1 MKYNYLILT
10 IGVFGF
16 LNAQSQTDSSK
27 TTLDEFEVT
36 TTRVGEKSPVAH
48 ENISKE
54 EIEVNNHGVDLPIL
68 LDQATSIV
76 TTSDA
81 GAGVG
86 YTGIRVRGS
95 DATRVNV
102 TINGIPFNDAEGQ
115 GVYWVNMPDLS
126 SSTDDIQI
134 QRGIGASTTGASA
147 FGASINL
154 STLSTI
160 NSNKPYG
167 EISTSY
173 GSFNTL
179 KNTIKIGTG
188 LIDGK
193 WNFEGRLSRVAS
205 DGFIDR
211 ASSDLNSYYFSGSYF
226 GEKTSIQALVF
237 SGNEKTYQSWEGTP
251 LRVLDTNKTFNP
263 YTYDNQI
270 DNYTQTHYQLHFTN
284 KSSNRL
290 KLNASLHYT
299 RGFGYYESYKEDEAL
314 SDYNL
319 NNIISTFPSD
329 TVFHIDTV
337 GPNQIDSTMYV
348 TDQDTL
354 EISSS
359 DIINRKWLDNHFY
372 GIVYSAEYSSDKFQ
386 LILGG
391 GANQYLGGHYGE
403 VIWAEN
409 ASNGQIR
416 HRYYDNDAVKTD
428 VNFYGKLNYN
438 LKPNLSAYLDLQ
450 YRFIDYK
457 LSGLEEG
464 NVSVDDTI
472 NMDFFNPKFGF
483 NYIVNKNSSLYGF
496 AGVGNKE
503 PNRTDITESV
513 NTPTH
518 ENMLDIEFGYRYS
531 SSKVSLLANL
541 YNMQYKNQLILT
553 GDVNDVGS
561 PIRINVPNSFRRGL
575 ELTAAIKINEK
586 FNLRFNSTLSQN
598 KIIEF
603 TEAID
608 QYYYDESAFLV
619 DYPSGID
626 SYGEGYSEWGWK
638 YEGQANVVHENTD
651 IAFSPSIIGGG
662 QLIFTPFSSLEKG
675 KLDLALVSK
684 YVGEQ
689 YLDNTSSEYGKL
701 EDYFVHDFRA
711 SYTVKTK
718 LFKQVVISS
727 WVRNLL
733 NQNYISN
740 AWIYRLQGGP
750 WATGDPSINE
760 ENSDRNYNMIGAYN
774 QAGINFFVGL
784 KLKF

>member
-1 MKYNYLILT
+1 MSFCSI
-10 IGVFGF
+10 I
-16 LNAQSQTDSSK
+16 AQTDSSK
-27 TTLDEFEVT
+27 TTLEEFEVT
-36 TTRVGEKSPVAH
+36 TNRVGENSPVAH

-68 LDQATSIV
+68 LDQATSVV

-86 YTGIRVRGS
+86 YTGIRIRGS

-126 SSTDDIQI
+126 SSTNDIQI
-134 QRGIGASTTGASA
+134 QRGVGASATGASA

-154 STLSTI
+154 RTLSTI

-167 EISTSY
+167 EISNSY

-179 KNTIKIGTG
+179 KNTIRLGTG

-193 WNFEGRLSRVAS
+193 WNFEGRLSKIVS

-211 ASSDLNSYYFSGSYF
+211 ASSDLNSYYFSGSYL
-226 GEKTSIQALVF
+226 GEKTSIQALIF
-237 SGNEKTYQSWEGTP
+237 SGHEKTYQSWGGTP
-251 LRVLDTNKTFNP
+251 LRVLDTNQTYNP
-263 YTYDNQI
+263 YTYDNQV
-270 DNYTQTHYQLHFTN
+270 DNYTQTHYQLHLTN
-284 KSSNRL
+284 KPNDRF

-299 RGFGYYESYKEDEAL
+299 RGFGYYESYKESETL
-314 SDYNL
+314 FDYNL
-319 NNIISTFPSD
+319 NNIISIFYPD
-329 TVFHIDTV
+329 TVFHIDSIS
-337 GPNQIDSTMYV
+337 PNQIDSTMYI

-372 GIVYSAEYSSDKFQ
+372 GIVYSAEYNADQFQ
-386 LILGG
+386 LIVGG

-403 VIWAEN
+403 VIWAQF

-416 HRYYDNDAVKTD
+416 HRYYDNDAVKND
-428 VNFYGKLNYN
+428 VNFYSKLNYN
-438 LKPNLSAYLDLQ
+438 FIDNLSAYLDLQ

-457 LSGLEEG
+457 LSGFEEG
-464 NVSVDDTI
+464 NIAVDDTI
-472 NMDFFNPKFGF
+472 NMSFFNPKLGF
-483 NYIVNKNSSLYGF
+483 NYMVNKNSSFYGF
-496 AGVGNKE
+496 AGIGNKE

-518 ENMLDIEFGYRYS
+518 ETMLDVEFGYKYS
-531 SSKVSLLANL
+531 SNKLSLIANL

-561 PIRINVPNSFRRGL
+561 PIRINVPKSYRRGL
-575 ELTAAIKINEK
+575 ELTTAIKLNKK
-586 FNLRFNSTLSQN
+586 FNLKFNTTLSQN
-598 KIIEF
+598 KIVEF

-608 QYYYDESAFLV
+608 NWDLQIQVNES
-619 DYPSGID
+619 
-626 SYGEGYSEWGWK
+626 
-638 YEGQANVVHENTD
+638 HENTD

-662 QLIFTPFSSLEKG
+662 QLIFTPFNSDDRG

-701 EDYFVHDFRA
+701 EDYFVHDFRIN
-711 SYTVKTK
+711 YFLKTK
-718 LFKQVVISS
+718 LFKEVVLSS

-740 AWIYRLQGGP
+740 AWIYRFQAGSY
-750 WATGDPSINE
+750 ATSDPYVNTENE
-760 ENSDRNYNMIGAYN
+760 STGRYNMIGAYN
-774 QAGINFFVGL
+774 QAGINFFLGL
-784 KLKF
+784 KIKF

>member
-1 MKYNYLILT
+1 MKYNYLLLT

-86 YTGIRVRGS
+86 YTGIRVRGT

-134 QRGIGASTTGASA
+134 QRGVGASTTGASA

-160 NSNKPYG
+160 NSNKSYG
-167 EISTSY
+167 QISTSY

-179 KNTIKIGTG
+179 KNTIKVGTG

-193 WNFEGRLSRVAS
+193 WNFEGRLSKISS

-211 ASSDLNSYYFSGSYF
+211 ASSNLNSYYFSGSYL
-226 GEKTSIQALVF
+226 GEKISIQALVF
-237 SGNEKTYQSWEGTP
+237 SGHEKTYQSWEGTP
-251 LRVLDTNKTFNP
+251 LKVLDTNQTYNP
-263 YTYDNQI
+263 YTYDNQV
-270 DNYTQTHYQLHFTN
+270 DNYTQTHYQLHLTN
-284 KSSNRL
+284 KPTKRI

-299 RGFGYYESYKEDEAL
+299 RGFGYYESFKDGEAL

-319 NNIISTFPSD
+319 NNIINTFPSD

-337 GPNQIDSTMYV
+337 GPNQIDSTMYI

-372 GIVYSAEYSSDKFQ
+372 GIVYSAEYNADKFQ

-428 VNFYGKLNYN
+428 INFYGKLNYN

-464 NVSVDDTI
+464 NVSIDDTI
-472 NMDFFNPKFGF
+472 NMDFFNPKVGF
-483 NYIVNKNSSLYGF
+483 NYVVNKNSSLYGF

-575 ELTAAIKINEK
+575 ELTAAVKLNDK
-586 FNLRFNSTLSQN
+586 FNLRFNTTLSQN
-598 KIIEF
+598 KIVEF
-603 TEAID
+603 TEYID
-608 QYYYDESAFLV
+608 HWDPPYEAFTES
-619 DYPSGID
+619 
-626 SYGEGYSEWGWK
+626 
-638 YEGQANVVHENTD
+638 HENTD
-651 IAFSPSIIGGG
+651 IAFSPSVIGGS

-718 LFKQVVISS
+718 LFKEVVISS

-740 AWIYRLQGGP
+740 AWVYRFNTSTSDPTTYDAYANSAGGV
-750 WATGDPSINE
+750 NQ
-760 ENSDRNYNMIGAYN
+760 YNQIGAFN

-784 KLKF
+784 KLRF